1 MKNQYVGDIGDYGK
15 YSLLRFLSLHG
26 IQIGINW
33 YLTEND
39 QSSDG
44 RYTDYL
50 RKDSERVFDPIVY
63 DALQSIV
70 NRYDRYQRTVQ
81 MVQETGLIPGA
92 LFYNDNL
99 PTDQTSPFERAW
111 KRRLWFSGSK
121 VALRDVD
128 LIFADPDNGTTYKMA
143 PRTKGSEKYVLP
155 EEIAQY
161 YYSGKDVVFYCHR
174 GRRTSEEWEKTKG
187 QIIKQI
193 CDAELFVL
201 TFHRGT
207 QRSYIFVIHLENARR
222 YDSLLEEFIS
232 STTWIN
238 GNLFTREDVVKCI
251 ENSTPDI
258 CQRWAVL
265 NYFQR
270 AFPTKKE
277 RQQALENMTNE
288 EIDELIAASF
298 MVQAKNFYSSFKKS
312 GYDVPTIGIV
322 HPKGSTIRYNNDGTI
337 TIIPPSID
345 EN

>member
-39 QSSDG
+39 LSSDG

-50 RKDSERVFDPIVY
+50 KKDSERVFDPIVY
-63 DALQSIV
+63 DALQNIV
-70 NRYDRYQRTVQ
+70 SRNDRSQRTVQ
-81 MVQETGLIPGA
+81 MVQKTDLVSGA

-99 PTDQTSPFERAW
+99 PTDQASPFERAC
-111 KRRLWFSGSK
+111 KRRLWFEGSK
-121 VALRDVD
+121 LALRDVD
-128 LIFADPDNGTTYKMA
+128 LIFADPDNGISYKMA
-143 PRTKGSEKYVLP
+143 PRTKGVGKYVLP
-155 EEIAQY
+155 EEISQY

-174 GRRTSEEWEKTKG
+174 GRRTTEEWEKTKG
-187 QIIKQI
+187 QITKQI

-207 QRSYIFVIHLENARR
+207 QRSYIFVIHPENARR
-222 YDSLLEEFIS
+222 YDSLLAEFIS

-238 GNLFTREDVVKCI
+238 GKLFTREDVVKCI

-258 CQRWAVL
+258 CRRWAVL
-265 NYFQR
+265 NYFQK

-277 RQQALENMTNE
+277 RQLALENMTNE
-288 EIDELIAASF
+288 GIDKLVDASF
-298 MVQAKNFYSSFKKS
+298 MPQAKAFYSSFKKT
-312 GYDVPTIGIV
+312 GFDAPTVGIV
-322 HPKGSTIRYNNDGTI
+322 HPKGSTIRYNDDGTV
-337 TIIPPSID
+337 TIVHPSKD